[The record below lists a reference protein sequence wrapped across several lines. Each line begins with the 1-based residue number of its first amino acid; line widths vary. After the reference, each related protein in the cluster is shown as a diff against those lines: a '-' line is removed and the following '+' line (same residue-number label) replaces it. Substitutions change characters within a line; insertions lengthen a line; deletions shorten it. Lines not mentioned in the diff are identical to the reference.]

1 MSFRARS
8 AALLYANTKRFFLV
22 VLDDDFAFRLRLK
35 VVLFSLLVRAKEDDE
50 GASLLDDFDEEE
62 DIGSLFFFSQQSAR
76 KAVLKSFYETKW
88 TLELFRVL
96 KSLVFS
102 TKRPLR

>member
-1 MSFRARS
+1 MSLFARS

-76 KAVLKSFYETKW
+76 KAVLKAFSKQNGVF
-88 TLELFRVL
+88 ELFRVL
-96 KSLVFS
+96 K
-102 TKRPLR
+102 